1 MIRKINLISF
11 IFLFIFLIGTVSAT
25 TIENETQTINN
36 DLEISDDENIQAI
49 DNIETSNEILS
60 TPKAKTLTII
70 NSPPVEMYY
79 KDGSKL
85 IATLTDNNNYMP
97 HPISNGKVI
106 ININGV
112 NYTKITDSRG
122 QVMLS
127 LNLES
132 GEYMAKIIFE
142 GCDFYHPSSSNSK
155 VTIKPTING
164 NDIVKYH
171 KNDTQYYVEFSD
183 KKGNPIINCEITLNI
198 NGVFYKKITNMAG
211 IAKLNINLDPGNYII
226 TSYNPKTNEQRS
238 NNITVLATISCNYD
252 LVKYYKNK
260 KTYSVYLHNLDGSY
274 AKYSKVT
281 FNIK

>member
-1 MIRKINLISF
+1 M
-11 IFLFIFLIGTVSAT
+11 IGTVSAT

-85 IATLTDNNNYMP
+85 IATLTDNNNYMH
-97 HPISNGKVI
+97 HPISNAKVI

-164 NDIVKYH
+164 NDMSNTIKMIH
-171 KNDTQYYVEFSD
+171 STM
-183 KKGNPIINCEITLNI
+183 LN
-198 NGVFYKKITNMAG
+198 
-211 IAKLNINLDPGNYII
+211 
-226 TSYNPKTNEQRS
+226 
-238 NNITVLATISCNYD
+238 LAT
-252 LVKYYKNK
+252 K
-260 KTYSVYLHNLDGSY
+260 KETP
-274 AKYSKVT
+274 
-281 FNIK
+281 